1 MKTFIKLLFFV
12 AITCLVLSCYKSD
25 INDEFSVPVLER
37 ADIPIPNLIGTM
49 DLILSP
55 TSETNFWNGTID
67 FGEYGKFSIA
77 FFTYTPPRDFSQ
89 VYPFEEDFIIY
100 ELGTN
105 WAEPE
110 NIYLKGSHKGLL
122 KLKKSPI
129 EFLAN
134 GKITEAFF
142 SLAFCMGRTY
152 HSKGTV
158 DFSSGTC
165 VLEIR
170 IN

>member
-1 MKTFIKLLFFV
+1 MKTLIKLLFIM

-25 INDEFSVPVLER
+25 IYDQVSEPVR
-37 ADIPIPNLIGTM
+37 QNADIPVPNLVGTM

-55 TSETNFWNGTID
+55 TSETNFWNGTVD
-67 FGEYGKFSIA
+67 FGDYGKFSIA

-89 VYPFEEDFIIY
+89 VYPFDEDFIIY
-100 ELGTN
+100 KLETN
-105 WAEPE
+105 WNEAE

-122 KLKKSPI
+122 KLAKTPI
-129 EFLAN
+129 EFMAN
-134 GKITEAFF
+134 GKITEAYF
-142 SLAFCMGRTY
+142 SLAFCKGRTY

-158 DFSSGTC
+158 DFNTGTC

>member
-1 MKTFIKLLFFV
+1 MKTFFKFLFSM

-25 INDEFSVPVLER
+25 IYDEVSEPVR
-37 ADIPIPNLIGTM
+37 KSADMPIPNLVGTM
-49 DLILSP
+49 DLILIP
-55 TSETNFWNGTID
+55 TSETNFWNGTVD
-67 FGEYGKFSIA
+67 FEEYGKFSIA

-122 KLKKSPI
+122 KLVKSPV
-129 EFLAN
+129 EFLVN
-134 GKITEAFF
+134 GKITEAYF

-152 HSKGTV
+152 HSTGTV

-165 VLEIR
+165 VLKIR

>member
-1 MKTFIKLLFFV
+1 MKTLIKLLFFM

-25 INDEFSVPVLER
+25 IYDEIQEPVGKN
-37 ADIPIPNLIGTM
+37 AVMPIPNLVGTM

-55 TSETNFWNGTID
+55 TSETNFWNGTVD
-67 FGEYGKFSIA
+67 FGDYGKFSIA

-105 WAEPE
+105 WIEPG
-110 NIYLKGSHKGLL
+110 NIYLKGSHHGLL
-122 KLKKSPI
+122 KLAKTPI
-129 EFLAN
+129 EFMAN
-134 GKITEAFF
+134 GKITEAYF

-152 HSKGTV
+152 HSTGTV
-158 DFSSGTC
+158 DFSFGTC

>member
-1 MKTFIKLLFFV
+1 MKTFIKLLFFM
-12 AITCLVLSCYKSD
+12 AITHLVLSCYKSD
-25 INDEFSVPVLER
+25 IYDEVSEPVLKS
-37 ADIPIPNLIGTM
+37 ADIPIPNLVGTM

-55 TSETNFWNGTID
+55 TSETNYWNGTVD
-67 FGEYGKFSIA
+67 FGDYGEFSIA

-100 ELGTN
+100 KLGTD
-105 WAEPE
+105 WKETE

-122 KLKKSPI
+122 KLAKTPI
-129 EFLAN
+129 EFIAN
-134 GKITEAFF
+134 GKITEAYF

-165 VLEIR
+165 FLEIR

>member
-1 MKTFIKLLFFV
+1 MRTLIKLLFFM
-12 AITCLVLSCYKSD
+12 AISCLVLSCYKSD
-25 INDEFSVPVLER
+25 NYDEVSEPVR
-37 ADIPIPNLIGTM
+37 KSADIPIPNLVGTM
-49 DLILSP
+49 DLTLSP

-67 FGEYGKFSIA
+67 FGDYGEFNIA

-100 ELGTN
+100 KLGTN
-105 WAEPE
+105 WTDPK

-122 KLKKSPI
+122 KLRKSPI

-134 GKITEAFF
+134 GKITEAYF
-142 SLAFCMGRTY
+142 SLAFCKGRTY

-158 DFSSGTC
+158 DFNSGTC

>member
-1 MKTFIKLLFFV
+1 MKTLIKLFFFM
-12 AITCLVLSCYKSD
+12 AITCLVLSCNKSD
-25 INDEFSVPVLER
+25 IYDEVMEPVLKR
-37 ADIPIPNLIGTM
+37 ADMPIPNLVGTM
-49 DLILSP
+49 DLTLSP
-55 TSETNFWNGTID
+55 TSETNYWNGTVD
-67 FGEYGKFSIA
+67 FGNYGEFSIA

-100 ELGTN
+100 KLGTN
-105 WAEPE
+105 WRESE

-122 KLKKSPI
+122 KLAKTPI

-134 GKITEAFF
+134 GKITEAYF

-158 DFSSGTC
+158 DFSNGTC
-165 VLEIR
+165 ALEIK

>member
-1 MKTFIKLLFFV
+1 MKTLIKLLLFI
-12 AITCLVLSCYKSD
+12 AIACLVLSCYKSD
-25 INDEFSVPVLER
+25 IYNEASEPVR
-37 ADIPIPNLIGTM
+37 KRVDIPIPNLVGTM

-55 TSETNFWNGTID
+55 TSETNFWNGTVD
-67 FGEYGKFSIA
+67 FGDYGKFSIA

-89 VYPFEEDFIIY
+89 VYPFDEDFIIY
-100 ELGTN
+100 KLGTD
-105 WAEPE
+105 WTIPG

-122 KLKKSPI
+122 KLVKFPV

-134 GKITEAFF
+134 GKITEAYFP
-142 SLAFCMGRTY
+142 LAFCMGRTY
-152 HSKGTV
+152 HSKGSV
-158 DFSSGTC
+158 DFNSGTC